1 MKSTETSDIKL
12 VYLCIVVINGF
23 SGSGNYTYTIER
35 CFPQAL
41 FSGFYQECLLAV
53 SNIVSDF
60 TETFH
65 GSLLTEREWID
76 LQDW

>member
-1 MKSTETSDIKL
+1 MDFLEVETTHIQLKDIFHKL
-12 VYLCIVVINGF
+12 F
-23 SGSGNYTYTIER
+23 
-35 CFPQAL
+35 

-65 GSLLTEREWID
+65 DSLLTEGEWID